1 MKKLLLIVC
10 AVCCSVFAVSAQQ
23 TTDQAS
29 KTKQSLKSIDW
40 TPKYKGEIN
49 VGYAIAGEK
58 FEFDES
64 WEDSDGEYSYEAL
77 GKFKTVFSRPL
88 FETTH
93 GVQIGPY
100 FFVGGGLG
108 LQYYCGKLNGLQ
120 WIADDAAEMNETEPS
135 KRWNAVML
143 PIFANIKFMYPV
155 NDKFSPFLNLSL
167 GGTVGC
173 YSSANWDYEDSGN
186 LYGETYN
193 IEAKSRAQGGLYCD
207 FGVGLHYK
215 ALNFSLGLQH
225 QVLKLVS
232 KEDDIY
238 GGEYYS
244 TKSVITTPV
253 NAFYLKVGVN
263 F

>member
-10 AVCCSVFAVSAQQ
+10 AVCCSMFAVSAQQ
-23 TTDQAS
+23 TTDTAS

-40 TPKYKGEIN
+40 TLKYKGEIN

-58 FEFDES
+58 FTFEES
-64 WEDSDGEYSYEAL
+64 WENSDGEYGYETL
-77 GKFKTVFSRPL
+77 GKFRTVLSRPL

-93 GVQIGPY
+93 GVQIGQY
-100 FFVGGGLG
+100 FFVGAGLG
-108 LQYYCGKLNGLQ
+108 LQYYCGKLKELQGL
-120 WIADDAAEMNETEPS
+120 ADNAAEINERKSS

-155 NDKFSPFLNLSL
+155 NDKFAPFLNLSL

-173 YSSANWDYEDSGN
+173 YSSANSTYEESEN
-186 LYGETYN
+186 IYGYKYSY
-193 IEAKSRAQGGLYCD
+193 EAKNRISGGLYCD
-207 FGVGLHYK
+207 LGAGLRYK
-215 ALNFSLGLQH
+215 ALNFSLGFQH
-225 QVLKLVS
+225 QVLKFVGKTEEMGKS
-232 KEDDIY
+232 GVY
-238 GGEYYS
+238 T
-244 TKSVITTPV
+244 TKAVIKTPV

>member
-58 FEFDES
+58 FKFEEI
-64 WEDSDGEYSYEAL
+64 WEDSDGEYGDGTL
-77 GKFKTVFSRPL
+77 GKYRTVFSRPL
-88 FETTH
+88 LETTH

-100 FFVGGGLG
+100 FFVGAGLG
-108 LQYYCGKLNGLQ
+108 LQYYCGKLKELQ
-120 WIADDAAEMNETEPS
+120 EFANDAAEINETTPS

-155 NDKFSPFLNLSL
+155 NDKFAPFLNLSL

-173 YSSANWDYEDSGN
+173 YSSVNWTYEESDSY
-186 LYGETYN
+186 YGEKYN
-193 IEAKSRAQGGLYCD
+193 MEAKQRAQGGLYCD
-207 FGVGLHYK
+207 FGAGLRYK
-215 ALNFSLGLQH
+215 LLDFSLGFQH
-225 QVLKLVS
+225 QVLKLVG
-232 KEDDIY
+232 KMEEIG
-238 GGEYYS
+238 GGECYTS
-244 TKSVITTPV
+244 KSVITTPV
-253 NAFYLKVGVN
+253 NAFYVKVGVN